1 MTPLA
6 QGILVVCVV
15 AITIALVPTL
25 LAIWRAATRAEAVLG
40 EVERQVRPLSAEVE
54 ALTREVRGLSH
65 QATVELARVSGVLQG
80 LEDVSLKIGRLAGFA
95 LGVTRVGQMAG
106 LAAGLKSGASV
117 FVSRLRS
124 RR

>member
-6 QGILVVCVV
+6 QGMLVLCAV
-15 AITIALVPTL
+15 AVTIALVPTL

-106 LAAGLKSGASV
+106 LAAGLKRGASV

>member
-25 LAIWRAATRAEAVLG
+25 LAIWRAANRAEAVLG

-65 QATVELARVSGVLQG
+65 QATVEMERVSSVLRG
-80 LEDVSLKIGRLAGFA
+80 LEDVSLKVGRLAGFA

-106 LAAGLKSGASV
+106 LAAGLKRGASV